1 MINSITDIEKYLKT
15 KDITVDIAQSPNPL
29 QQVWQLHWYSNAGED
44 IWETIY
50 HSNTIESIVKAISGL
65 ADNFDAEEHTKLYVN
80 SAGEN
85 GVPSLKELI
94 EDAYDIKEF
103 LMNIASE
110 LTNITKTNNNQKD
123 SNESKFQII
132 GIQFPG
138 ENGIDKTSLI
148 DLIDHC
154 SGCYIDTLRIDGENS
169 SAIFVFDS
177 DVYDDWLGFRLE
189 AFIDYIRDILDDVNK
204 ESPNSLYE
212 FGGIKFKLSY

>member
-1 MINSITDIEKYLKT
+1 MIKSITDIEKYLKT

-50 HSNTIESIVKAISGL
+50 HSNTVESIVKAISDL
-65 ADNFDAEEHTKLYVN
+65 ADNFDAEEHAKLYVN

-85 GVPSLKELI
+85 GVPNLKELI
-94 EDAYDIKEF
+94 EDAYNIKEF
-103 LMNIASE
+103 LMNVSSE
-110 LTNITKTNNNQKD
+110 LNGSIKTQD
-123 SNESKFQII
+123 KFQII
-132 GIQFPG
+132 GVQFPG

-169 SAIFVFDS
+169 SAIFVFDL
-177 DVYDDWLGFRLE
+177 DVYNDWLVFRLE